1 MFSDPNTGGSIDQ
14 TAARQAKLSPGTAN
28 HKGYRYVQR
37 SNEEESV
44 FDVEERSRHAEV
56 EVGLCFAEG
65 RNQVCDSAVSDS
77 N

>member
-14 TAARQAKLSPGTAN
+14 SAARKMNLSPGTAN
-28 HKGYRYVQR
+28 HKGYRNVQR

-44 FDVEERSRHAEV
+44 FDVEKRSRHAEV
-56 EVGLCFAEG
+56 EVGLCFAER
-65 RNQVCDSAVSDS
+65 RNQVRDSAVSDP